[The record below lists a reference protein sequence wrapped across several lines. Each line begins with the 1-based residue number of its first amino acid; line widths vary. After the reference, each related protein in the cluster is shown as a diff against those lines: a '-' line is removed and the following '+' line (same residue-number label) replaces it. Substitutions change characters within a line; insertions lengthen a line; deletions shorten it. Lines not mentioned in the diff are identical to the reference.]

1 MIRTTFKPVLYKS
14 LRMKL
19 WFAFVVIFVVY
30 NIGYASKDR
39 RKFKLRSAIEKL
51 GRPYNAKQRQHSL
64 LNNIRSTKVPKDSSK
79 STKKDK
85 ASVYKKKDAKV
96 GRVNSKRSK
105 GGLNVMLKKLKL
117 KSKLATK
124 KSSFA
129 SGKRQNVLSG
139 DPSQQ
144 RLFHIDETGTLHRH
158 EVGPEE
164 YFTPEGKME
173 TFSNDKLLTEEDLTN
188 LRPSEAAVVD
198 PSTRQM
204 LSPPTEQASN
214 SLPEV
219 QAASPMAFVAP
230 PPVPQDSPRRFYLMT
245 YGKSSD
251 ASSRDQVI

>member
-1 MIRTTFKPVLYKS
+1 
-14 LRMKL
+14 MKL
-19 WFAFVVIFVVY
+19 SFAFGVIFVVY
-30 NIGYASKDR
+30 SIGYASKDR
-39 RKFKLRSAIEKL
+39 RKFKLKSAIENL
-51 GRPYNAKQRQHSL
+51 GRPYNAKNKQQNL
-64 LNNIRSTKVPKDSSK
+64 LVNIRSTEVPKDSSK
-79 STKKDK
+79 STTKG
-85 ASVYKKKDAKV
+85 KKKDAKV
-96 GRVNSKRSK
+96 GRVNLKTSK
-105 GGLNVMLKKLKL
+105 GGLNVKLKKLKL

-129 SGKRQNVLSG
+129 SGKRQNVLTG

-188 LRPSEAAVVD
+188 LRPSDAAAVD

-204 LSPPTEQASN
+204 LSPPTEQFSN

-219 QAASPMAFVAP
+219 QPASPVAFVAP
-230 PPVPQDSPRRFYLMT
+230 PPLSQGSPRRFYLMT

-251 ASSRDQVI
+251 ASSRDQVM